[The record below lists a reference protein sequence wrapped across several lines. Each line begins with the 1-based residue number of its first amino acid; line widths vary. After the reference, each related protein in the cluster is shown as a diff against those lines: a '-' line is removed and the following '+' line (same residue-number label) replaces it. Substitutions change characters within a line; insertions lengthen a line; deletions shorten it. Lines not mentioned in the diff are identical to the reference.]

1 MAGQCEHAVQWGIGK
16 GATRNP
22 RLPAAPLSA
31 HLRRH
36 GGVAMHKQAQRAVA
50 PLLLLRTRLAHC
62 NGVDE
67 LEVAGV
73 VQERHVQA
81 AAGVLAL
88 RAGGDVGADVIE
100 ALHRVGQ
107 VVVAHDLVQQLAH
120 GVVEQRGE

>member
-1 MAGQCEHAVQWGIGK
+1 
-16 GATRNP
+16 
-22 RLPAAPLSA
+22 
-31 HLRRH
+31 
-36 GGVAMHKQAQRAVA
+36 MHKQAQRAVA